1 MSSRRPL
8 SIPSAP
14 FFNTPQQR
22 VALARERF
30 FEEGVRPSGLVS
42 ESVIQSWT
50 RCTGARR
57 GPDEPVDFDPITKA
71 RVAATLARNRQ
82 LMEAAQEDLSQLDA
96 ALAGTRCKAILTS
109 HDGVIVHA
117 TPSTSQDG
125 RLIPIIARVGVDL
138 SESNIGTGAPG
149 VAARTGEVCV
159 VLGGEHFFTG
169 IDLMY
174 CAAAPIR
181 NARGDIAAV
190 LDFSSEAEMFRFDAV
205 AMAQLYATG
214 IENRLF
220 EAQSR
225 DHLLLRF
232 QASPAL
238 LRTPLEGLAA
248 INEQG
253 RVLWFNG
260 SGASLL
266 GCERVP
272 ASNARAAALIG
283 LDVDDLLVLAHEGR
297 PRLQR
302 LPCGLALWME
312 ASVGKQ
318 SALTA
323 GETGTLPVEPASP
336 PVDPSSAPSGGET
349 LRDVNRQHIESTLA
363 ECKGNISRTA
373 RRLGVSRGLLYRRLK
388 DWGLA

>member
-1 MSSRRPL
+1 MSSRRSVL
-8 SIPSAP
+8 ITSAP

-42 ESVIQSWT
+42 ESVIQSWA

-57 GPDEPVDFDPITKA
+57 EPDEPVDFDLITKA
-71 RVAATLARNRQ
+71 RVATTLARNRQ
-82 LMEAAQEDLSQLDA
+82 LMEAAREDLSQLDA

-117 TPSTSQDG
+117 TPSASHDG
-125 RLIPIIARVGVDL
+125 HLIPIIARVGVDL
-138 SESNIGTGAPG
+138 SESSIGTGAPG

-169 IDLMY
+169 INLMY

-190 LDFSSEAEMFRFDAV
+190 LDFSSEAETFRFDAA
-205 AMAQLYATG
+205 AMVQLYATG

-238 LRTPLEGLAA
+238 LHTPLEGLAA
-248 INEQG
+248 VSEEG

-260 SGASLL
+260 RGASLL

-272 ASNARAAALIG
+272 GSNACAEALIG
-283 LDVDDLLVLAHEGR
+283 LDVEDLLVLVHDGR

-302 LPCGLALWME
+302 LPCGLTLWME
-312 ASVGKQ
+312 ASL
-318 SALTA
+318 SNRM
-323 GETGTLPVEPASP
+323 LPGEPASP
-336 PVDPSSAPSGGET
+336 PVDPSPAPSRTET
-349 LRDVNRQHIESTLA
+349 LRDLNRQHIESTLA
-363 ECKGNISRTA
+363 ECKGNLSRTA